1 MFYYPKDATNLKVD
15 KRIFLKTLND
25 NNDQK
30 NFDSSVFLEMI
41 IKLKEDPDKYERM
54 FAAQYLAKYNYV
66 KSKNILLEAIS
77 TEPDNEVINT
87 IKKHIKLAEER
98 LSK

>member
-1 MFYYPKDATNLKVD
+1 M
-15 KRIFLKTLND
+15 KTLK
-25 NNDQK
+25 NN
-30 NFDSSVFLEMI
+30 NESRNIGSSVFLEMA

-54 FAAQYLAKYNYV
+54 FAAQYLAKYNYK
-66 KSKNILLEAIS
+66 KSKNFLLEAILDES
-77 TEPDNEVINT
+77 DQEVVNT